1 MYVWSN
7 IFNISQRRYTNTWS
21 FNLINHQKCKCTSG
35 CLPLLLSIES
45 SLIRQETARR
55 KEKTTKK
62 YFNWN
67 PDFNSDLPSKVYS
80 ASITRWVLQTE
91 VELLQI
97 TSELRPKKEI
107 RKISQFF
114 WQRYNLQFETPG
126 LPRLQRLR
134 DSQDSGTPKT
144 PGRPMEKVKATSR
157 KFHSSPNHFQVQIQ
171 A

>member
-1 MYVWSN
+1 MLTFCRLYVCMKQYIQYFTARIYSVP
-7 IFNISQRRYTNTWS
+7 SNTWS

-97 TSELRPKKEI
+97 TSKPRPKKEI

-114 WQRYNLQFETPG
+114 ELLTQDFFPEQKVYLNIFCRQ
-126 LPRLQRLR
+126 RLQVQVRRYFL
-134 DSQDSGTPKT
+134 
-144 PGRPMEKVKATSR
+144 
-157 KFHSSPNHFQVQIQ
+157 FNFQIFSYFR
-171 A
+171 